1 MPQYRFVTVW
11 RLEAPIDQVFAEID
25 EAQAWPTWWPNVR
38 AVELLEAAGAD
49 MIGARF
55 RTTFVGKL
63 PYELRFDLRVSAS
76 GSTTMR

>member
-1 MPQYRFVTVW
+1 MFAGIDDA
-11 RLEAPIDQVFAEID
+11 EAG
-25 EAQAWPTWWPNVR
+25 PTWWPNVR
-38 AVELLEAAGAD
+38 AVELLEAAGVD
-49 MIGARF
+49 KIGAGF

>member
-1 MPQYRFVTVW
+1 MADVV
-11 RLEAPIDQVFAEID
+11 
-25 EAQAWPTWWPNVR
+25 PNVR

-63 PYELRFDLRVSAS
+63 PFELRFDLRVSAS